1 MPPTAPQPQYHIYI
15 SDWYSATQRIE
26 SIRSPQIAR
35 EYQAVMETLEDGW
48 EILRPL
54 ALVGQSLDL
63 EDDQL
68 SPYAASV
75 LWVLVMDLLDN
86 FRGLV
91 FMCVNS
97 IPGADGFDTDPRI
110 CDAVSEA
117 HEVQH
122 PLRVLRLATTHSAFP
137 PQLAP
142 FIEPAAVAFDAWVE
156 RLESV
161 TRPVAETEV
170 RLLSEGAEWQEQRAA

>member
-1 MPPTAPQPQYHIYI
+1 MELLVAMFITSGDGSHHPNDWRYAMPPTAPQPQCHIYI
-15 SDWYSATQRIE
+15 SDWYSAAQRIE
-26 SIRSPQIAR
+26 TIRSRQIAR

-54 ALVGQSLDL
+54 ALVGQSLDIA
-63 EDDQL
+63 QL

-75 LWVLVMDLLDN
+75 QWVLAMDLLDD

-110 CDAVSEA
+110 CDAVNEA
-117 HEVQH
+117 HEIQH
-122 PLRVLRLATTHSAFP
+122 PLRVLRLATTHPAFP

-142 FIEPAAVAFDAWVE
+142 FIEPAAVAFD
-156 RLESV
+156 
-161 TRPVAETEV
+161 
-170 RLLSEGAEWQEQRAA
+170 